1 MGGFGVSAV
10 HGCPDAGL
18 LGYSE
23 MASQVSSVSSLNVC
37 RMCDHWDG
45 ACL

>member
-10 HGCPDAGL
+10 HGCPDTGL

-23 MASQVSSVSSLNVC
+23 MVSQVSMFSALIECMPYV
-37 RMCDHWDG
+37 
-45 ACL
+45 